1 MEERENPIFVLA
13 WVTKSN
19 QKPTVMGGES
29 EVLFVEHPERG
40 WEIPGGHLESGESPE
55 EALLRELF
63 EETGVRYNIVQNK
76 FVFKRINNTIYYPII
91 IKDQHKFNQVTI
103 SLEVNIPRTFLPSVT
118 AICFIFF
125 LSIISLASLRVR

>member
-1 MEERENPIFVLA
+1 MEEQENPIFVLA

-63 EETGVRYNIVQNK
+63 EETGMSGELK
-76 FVFKRINNTIYYPII
+76 SWNTTYYPKGWVGHVIVEDTVEGTWSVSDE
-91 IKDQHKFNQVTI
+91 KVSEVRWWREVPPVKTWTI
-103 SLEVNIPRTFLPSVT
+103 EEFQELSEWCAALSL
-118 AICFIFF
+118 
-125 LSIISLASLRVR
+125 